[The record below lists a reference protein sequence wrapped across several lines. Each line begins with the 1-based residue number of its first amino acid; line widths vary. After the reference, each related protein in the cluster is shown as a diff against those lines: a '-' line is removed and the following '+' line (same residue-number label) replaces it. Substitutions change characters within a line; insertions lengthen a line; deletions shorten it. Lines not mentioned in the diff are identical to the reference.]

1 MTLTDVDRQLP
12 NGFHDAYLLRF
23 AVDYA
28 KATLSLDLNL
38 WVGSPDGRT
47 LEERDAHKPGRVRIS
62 GLCWCVIAPPDTAV
76 RPNAQGFRIDA
87 GPVSDLE
94 TPPKLPALPSGV
106 FSWWFF
112 VQEWNTSLYVA
123 GQSAALEWK
132 P

>member
-23 AVDYA
+23 AADYV
-28 KATLSLDLNL
+28 KATLSLDLDL
-38 WVGSPDGRT
+38 WVGASDAKTPAERERRKAGRI
-47 LEERDAHKPGRVRIS
+47 RIS
-62 GLCWCVIAPPDTAV
+62 GLAWCVIAPPDVIV
-76 RPNAQGFRIDA
+76 RPNPRGFRIDA

-94 TPPKLPALPSGV
+94 TPPKLPAPPPGV

-112 VQEWNTSLYVA
+112 VQDWNTSLYVA
-123 GQSAALEWK
+123 GREASIDWK

>member
-23 AVDYA
+23 ATDYV
-28 KATLSLDLNL
+28 KAAMTLDLNL
-38 WVGSPDGRT
+38 WIGSPDAKT
-47 LEERDAHKPGRVRIS
+47 PEERERYKPGRIRIA
-62 GLCWCVIAPPDTAV
+62 GLRWCVIAPPDIV
-76 RPNAQGFRIDA
+76 LNPNPRGFRVDA

-94 TPPKLPALPSGV
+94 TPPKLPAAPPGV

-132 P
+132 F

>member
-12 NGFHDAYLLRF
+12 NGFHDAHLLRF
-23 AVDYA
+23 AADYTR
-28 KATLSLDLNL
+28 ATLTIDLDL
-38 WVGSPDGRT
+38 WVGSPDGKT
-47 LEERDAHKPGRVRIS
+47 QQERERCRAGRIRIT
-62 GLCWCVIAPPDTAV
+62 GLSWCVIAPPDTVV
-76 RPNAQGFRIDA
+76 RPNPRGFRIDA

-94 TPPKLPALPSGV
+94 TPPKLPALPSGD

-112 VQEWNTSLYVA
+112 VQDWNTSLYVA

>member
-28 KATLSLDLNL
+28 KAALSLDLNL
-38 WVGSPDGRT
+38 WIGTPDGRT
-47 LEERDAHKPGRVRIS
+47 QEHRERYKPGRIRIA
-62 GLCWCVIAPPDTAV
+62 GLAWCVVAPPDSIIRANP
-76 RPNAQGFRIDA
+76 RGFRIDA

-94 TPPKLPALPSGV
+94 TPPKLPAPPPGV

-123 GQSAALEWK
+123 GESATLEWK
-132 P
+132 F

>member
-12 NGFHDAYLLRF
+12 NGFHDAHLMRF

-28 KATLSLDLNL
+28 KATLSLDLDL
-38 WVGSPDGRT
+38 WVGSPDART
-47 LEERDAHKPGRVRIS
+47 QDERERHKPGRVRIS
-62 GLCWCVIAPPDTAV
+62 GLCWCVIAPPDTVV
-76 RPNAQGFRIDA
+76 RPNPRGFRIDA

-94 TPPKLPALPSGV
+94 TPPKLPLLPPGG

>member
-1 MTLTDVDRQLP
+1 MTPTDLDRHIATV
-12 NGFHDAYLLRF
+12 FHDAYLLRF

-38 WVGSPDGRT
+38 WVGTPDGRT
-47 LEERDAHKPGRVRIS
+47 QEDRERYKPGRVRIS
-62 GLCWCVIAPPDTAV
+62 GLAWCVIAPPDTVV

-94 TPPKLPALPSGV
+94 TPPKLPAPPSGV

>member
-1 MTLTDVDRQLP
+1 MTLTDVDRELP

-23 AVDYA
+23 AADYA
-28 KATLSLDLNL
+28 KATLTSDLNL
-38 WVGSPDGRT
+38 WIGAPDGRT
-47 LEERDAHKPGRVRIS
+47 QEERERYKPGRIRIS
-62 GLCWCVIAPPDTAV
+62 GLCWSVMAPPDTVIRANP
-76 RPNAQGFRIDA
+76 RGFRIDA

-94 TPPKLPALPSGV
+94 TPPKLPAAPPGV

-132 P
+132 V

>member
-23 AVDYA
+23 AADYV
-28 KATLSLDLNL
+28 KATLSLDLDL
-38 WVGSPDGRT
+38 WVGSPDAKT
-47 LEERDAHKPGRVRIS
+47 SAERERRKPGRIRIS
-62 GLCWCVIAPPDTAV
+62 GLAWCVIAPPDVIV
-76 RPNAQGFRIDA
+76 RPNPRGFRIDA

-94 TPPKLPALPSGV
+94 TPPKLPAPPPGV

-112 VQEWNTSLYVA
+112 VQNWNTSLYVA
-123 GQSAALEWK
+123 GREASIDWK

>member
-23 AVDYA
+23 AADYA
-28 KATLSLDLNL
+28 KATLTIDLDL
-38 WVGSPDGRT
+38 WVGTPDGKT
-47 LEERDAHKPGRVRIS
+47 PQERERRKLGRVRIS
-62 GLCWCVIAPPDTAV
+62 ELCWCVIAPPDAIV
-76 RPNAQGFRIDA
+76 RPNPRGFRIDA

-94 TPPKLPALPSGV
+94 NPPKLPALPPAA